1 MTKSRIN
8 QVAEELLIQA
18 RADKITWEIVDNQET
33 AYRTSFPETALIIS
47 RWSPLHNA
55 PWAPVRDLANS
66 ISLDLATYRLELLND
81 SGDVVE
87 SLLTIPGQASYRRLR
102 EVYQLAHRQ
111 ASYSEKSID
120 EVLQHLRQT

>member
-1 MTKSRIN
+1 MNRYP
-8 QVAEELLIQA
+8 
-18 RADKITWEIVDNQET
+18 TWLNALV
-33 AYRTSFPETALIIS
+33 LII
-47 RWSPLHNA
+47 LMTGIFIA
-55 PWAPVRDLANS
+55 ANS

-81 SGDVVE
+81 TGEILE

>member
-1 MTKSRIN
+1 MGKARIN

-18 RADKITWEIVDNQET
+18 RADRIKWEIVDNQET
-33 AYRTSFPETALIIS
+33 AYRTSFPETALIVS

-55 PWAPVRDLANS
+55 PWAQVRDLANS
-66 ISLDLATYRLELLND
+66 ISLDLAAYRLELLND

-87 SLLTIPGQASYRRLR
+87 SLLTIPGQATYRRLR

>member
-1 MTKSRIN
+1 MVKARIN

-18 RADKITWEIVDNQET
+18 RADKLKWEIIEDRET
-33 AYRTSFPETALIIS
+33 AYLTSFPETSLIVS

-55 PWAPVRDLANS
+55 PWAEVRDLANS

-81 SGDVVE
+81 AGEILE

>member
-1 MTKSRIN
+1 MTKARIN

-18 RADKITWEIVDNQET
+18 RADKIKWEIVDDQET
-33 AYRTSFPETALIIS
+33 AYRTSFPETALIVS

-55 PWAPVRDLANS
+55 PWAQVRDLANS
-66 ISLDLATYRLELLND
+66 ISLDLAAYRLELLND
-81 SGDVVE
+81 SGDVIE
-87 SLLTIPGQASYRRLR
+87 SLLTIPGQATYRRLR

>member
-1 MTKSRIN
+1 MGKARIN
-8 QVAEELLIQA
+8 QVAEELLLHA
-18 RADKITWEIVDNQET
+18 RADKIKWEIVDNQET
-33 AYRTSFPETALIIS
+33 AYRTSFPETALIVS

-55 PWAPVRDLANS
+55 PWAQVRDLANS
-66 ISLDLATYRLELLND
+66 ISLDLAAYRLELLND

-87 SLLTIPGQASYRRLR
+87 SLLTIPGQATYRRLR

>member
-1 MTKSRIN
+1 MAKARIN

-18 RADKITWEIVDNQET
+18 RADRIKWEIVDNQET
-33 AYRTSFPETALIIS
+33 AYRTSFPETALIVS

-55 PWAPVRDLANS
+55 PWAQVRDLANS
-66 ISLDLATYRLELLND
+66 VSLDLAAYRLELLND

-87 SLLTIPGQASYRRLR
+87 SLLTIPGQATYRRLR